1 MCVLV
6 AAAAL
11 LLLLNCC
18 MLLFWLCRW
27 AQELGGVD
35 VLASL
40 PSSVTGADTSQM
52 LSALSAYRSA
62 LRLETFVD
70 RVVQAKTGRQELK

>member
-1 MCVLV
+1 ML
-6 AAAAL
+6 AACRRA
-11 LLLLNCC
+11 
-18 MLLFWLCRW
+18 CRW

-40 PSSVTGADTSQM
+40 PSSLTGIGADPRQV
-52 LSALSAYRSA
+52 LSALSAYRSS

-70 RVVQAKTGRQELK
+70 RLAEAQRGRQQLT